1 MKGHR
6 LLVFLVIAILWV
18 FSLAVVGYIA
28 TPNTP
33 LDQNPQAEDYNSS
46 RSNTTM
52 SIYIGTD
59 NSSNLWIGVLHITP
73 DGVIQAGTDGGNSI
87 EVKFDEYGNIIV
99 GELRHSPELDGKIL
113 AALNEALSLWE
124 KEMTT
129 GGGEIALAPGAS
141 PALRAR
147 PAR

>member
-1 MKGHR
+1 M
-6 LLVFLVIAILWV
+6 IQ
-18 FSLAVVGYIA
+18 
-28 TPNTP
+28 TN
-33 LDQNPQAEDYNSS
+33 E
-46 RSNTTM
+46 
-52 SIYIGTD
+52 
-59 NSSNLWIGVLHITP
+59 
-73 DGVIQAGTDGGNSI
+73 DGVIQVGADGGNNI

-99 GELRHSPELDGKIL
+99 GKLRHSPEFDGKIL
-113 AALNEALSLWE
+113 AALDEALSLWE